1 MIDIKTKIHDRFS
14 IEFKVGF
21 VARRKMRKN
30 DFTVGVWLFV
40 PSSLDINPATYT
52 KHDFYKDVKSNIRLI
67 TPHFLLRD
75 IVGGEAVPF
84 RKLTEAAGAM
94 ASDPTR
100 THIAAWEYH
109 VKLFAAIVKSALRDE
124 TEYALSRPTAVET
137 ARLANRFAGTLREV
151 IQGYYSLHE
160 VINTPTA
167 QVSDALR
174 MFEYCGEFICKN
186 GLRYA
191 MKFISVIDRDGIGD
205 VEHCRESIVR
215 IVHEIQAI
223 CAERDYA
230 PLKEGDGR
238 TNASYI
244 HRHRTL
250 KRLVESQLFLRF
262 PKRRDGVVA
271 EQAWYSVAAGVAML
285 FATVIAWAFQRT
297 FGNLTWPLFIAL
309 IISYMMKDRI
319 KELMRFWFAHRV
331 GTKYYDNKAK
341 VSFDG
346 KQIGWL
352 KEGMDFIAQDKVPA
366 EVTAIRSSGPLF
378 EADPRVRNENVIL
391 YRKRVHIDREKME
404 EGVGYGFNGINDIF
418 RLQVQSFLRMMDNP
432 EEVIPYL
439 DADGSVRSVVCPKEY
454 HLHCVLQ
461 YNHAGETDYKHF
473 RIVLR
478 RDGIQSI
485 REVD

>member
-40 PSSLDINPATYT
+40 PSSLDINSSTYT
-52 KHDFYKDVKSNIRLI
+52 KQDFYKDVKSNIRLI

-75 IVGGEAVPF
+75 IVGGEAIPF
-84 RKLTEAAGAM
+84 HKLTESAGAM

-124 TEYALSRPTAVET
+124 LNYAISRPEGTET
-137 ARLANRFAGTLREV
+137 ARLAARFAANTRDIVEK
-151 IQGYYSLHE
+151 YYSVHD
-160 VINTPTA
+160 IITAPTA

-174 MFEYCGEFICKN
+174 MFDYCGEFLCKSA
-186 GLRYA
+186 LEH
-191 MKFISVIDRDGIGD
+191 MLKFISAIDAAGIGSAED
-205 VEHCRESIVR
+205 CRTRLVGVVREVEAVCSARG
-215 IVHEIQAI
+215 
-223 CAERDYA
+223 YL
-230 PLKEGDGR
+230 PLKEDDGKAN
-238 TNASYI
+238 NAYI
-244 HRHRTL
+244 HRQRVL

-271 EQAWYSVAAGVAML
+271 EQAWYSVAAGIAML
-285 FATVIAWAFQRT
+285 FATVIAWGFQRT

-319 KELMRFWFAHRV
+319 KELMRYWFAHRV
-331 GTKYYDNKAK
+331 GSKYYDNKAK
-341 VSFDG
+341 VSLDG
-346 KQIGWL
+346 REIGWL
-352 KEGMDFIAQDKVPA
+352 KEGMDFIAKEKIPA
-366 EVTAIRSSGPLF
+366 EVAAIRATGPFF

-391 YRKRVHIDREKME
+391 YRKRVHIDRDEMEKGM
-404 EGVGYGFNGINDIF
+404 GYEFSGINDIF

-432 EEVIPYL
+432 EVDVPYL
-439 DADGSVRSVVCPKEY
+439 DADGHVRTVACPKQY

-473 RIVLR
+473 RIVLT

-485 REVD
+485 QPLS